1 MYPTVTHSFFIWEV
15 NVRPLL
21 QKELARRITSRVHG
35 SSSYDQCVRVS
46 NILFGKNTADQLKE
60 ITEEEFLMVFEG
72 VDQYHAD
79 RSSLTNGTDV
89 TTLLTD
95 LSGAFNSKGE
105 VRRLLQ
111 SNAISINKLKVNI
124 ETTIASSDL
133 LNNKY
138 LLIQKGKKHY
148 IIICFK

>member
-1 MYPTVTHSFFIWEV
+1 
-15 NVRPLL
+15 
-21 QKELARRITSRVHG
+21 
-35 SSSYDQCVRVS
+35 
-46 NILFGKNTADQLKE
+46 
-60 ITEEEFLMVFEG
+60 MVFEG
-72 VDQYHAD
+72 VDQHHAD
-79 RSSLTNGTDV
+79 ISALTNGTDV
-89 TTLLTD
+89 ITLLTD

-111 SNAISINKLKVNI
+111 SNAISINKLKVNL
-124 ETTIASSDL
+124 ETLINSSEL